1 MISDNLT
8 TLNGKSVKDFD
19 AQTGIG
25 NLESTVYRLR
35 LDYDAF
41 EDGKNIP
48 DMIGD
53 FIQDANA
60 GQVEELIIGAFD
72 FEGGDTS
79 AIAQALVDA
88 APKLPKLKFLFIGDI
103 TYEEYEISWINQ
115 CDLSA
120 VLNAYPT
127 LEYFRVRGGN
137 ELSLGK
143 SLQHTG
149 LRHLII
155 ETGGLPPSVVTE
167 VVSAHLPNLEH
178 LELWL
183 GSDEYGFGS
192 TAADFNSLFQGSNFT
207 RLRYLGLRDSVI
219 ADDLAKALST
229 APIVNQL
236 DVLDLSMG
244 TLGDDGAKALLQ
256 SPAIGKL
263 KLLDLHYHFVS
274 EEVCSQ
280 LEKLGITVNLK
291 DRQQDDDGHRYIQVA
306 E

>member
-8 TLNGKSVKDFD
+8 TLNGKSVRDFD

-35 LDYDAF
+35 VDYDAY

-53 FIQDANA
+53 FTKDVNA

-72 FEGGDTS
+72 FEGGNTS
-79 AIAQALVDA
+79 EIAQALVDA
-88 APKLPKLKFLFIGDI
+88 APKLPKLKSLFIGDI

-120 VLNAYPT
+120 VLRAYPA

-155 ETGGLPPSVVTE
+155 ETGGLPPSVITE
-167 VVSAHLPNLEH
+167 LASATLPNLEH

-183 GSDEYGFGS
+183 GSEDYGFGS
-192 TAADFNSLFQGSNFT
+192 EVSDFDFVFQGSNFPK
-207 RLRYLGLRDSVI
+207 LRYLGLRDSVI

-244 TLGDDGAKALLQ
+244 TLGDDGANALLQ
-256 SPAIGKL
+256 SSTIGKL
-263 KLLDLHYHFVS
+263 KLLDLHYHFIS
-274 EEVCSQ
+274 EEVSRQ
-280 LEKLGITVNLK
+280 LQKLGIAVNLK
-291 DRQQDDDGHRYIQVA
+291 DRQEGDEGDRYIQVA